1 MILNYQD
8 LYKEILKVDFIL
20 PGSNT
25 RIKFD
30 NNGELRYRT
39 YIYRMVDLIKLSA
52 NGGDLSEY
60 ILTGSW
66 SGRIYINGDQ
76 RDGQNHFAVKFA
88 NVDIIK

>member
-60 ILTGSW
+60 VLIGSW

-76 RDGQNHFAVKFA
+76 RDSQNHFAVKFA